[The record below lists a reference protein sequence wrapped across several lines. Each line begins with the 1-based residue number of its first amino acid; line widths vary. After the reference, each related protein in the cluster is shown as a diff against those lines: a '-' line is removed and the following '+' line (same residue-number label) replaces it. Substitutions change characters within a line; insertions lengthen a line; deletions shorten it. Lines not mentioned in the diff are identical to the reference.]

1 MADLAGERGF
11 DPEAPGWLVAVV
23 DAIDRFTSAT
33 AGVVSWI
40 VVPMV
45 LALVY
50 EVTMRYLFHA
60 PTIWAYDV
68 TYMAYGTHFMLGSAY
83 ALLRGA
89 HIRTDIFYQ
98 NWSDRT
104 KGLVDATLYLLFF
117 FPGMFF
123 YFIMGWNEFVHA
135 WEIGERSEASPWR
148 PIIWPFKGMIP
159 LAVLFMM
166 IQGVSEF
173 LKSAWAASTGRPL
186 K

>member
-1 MADLAGERGF
+1 MAELAQERGF
-11 DPEAPGWLVAVV
+11 DPEAPGWLVTVV
-23 DAIDRFTSAT
+23 DGIDRLTTAT
-33 AGVVSWI
+33 AGIVSWI

-68 TYMAYGTHFMLGSAY
+68 TYMAYGTHFMLGASY

-98 NWSDRT
+98 NWSHRT
-104 KGLVDATLYLLFF
+104 RGIVDATLYLLFF

-123 YFIMGWNEFVHA
+123 YLIMGWNEFVHA

-148 PIIWPFKGMIP
+148 PIIWPFKGVIP
-159 LAVLFMM
+159 LAVLLMM

-173 LKSAWAASTGRPL
+173 LKSAWAAFTGRPL
-186 K
+186 R